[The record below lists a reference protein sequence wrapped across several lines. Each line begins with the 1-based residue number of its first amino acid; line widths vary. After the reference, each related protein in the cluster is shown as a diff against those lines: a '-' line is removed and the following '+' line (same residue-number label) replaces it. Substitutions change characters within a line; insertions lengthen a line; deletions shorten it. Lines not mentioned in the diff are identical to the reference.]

1 MRVLPGALLLSLV
14 ATVPAARPAAVAQT
28 VRPSASQSA
37 GARPRVTGVAAGV
50 PATAA
55 VMPLPAVL
63 DREAQR
69 WVTQTL
75 TAMSADERIGQLIV
89 PAFNAT
95 YLPTDTE
102 TYDTL
107 VRTVTATH
115 AGGVIAF
122 GGTEPAPQVLLNPT
136 YGTVVLGQPHALAS
150 TLNRLQAVSRA
161 PLLVSSDFEYGAGMR
176 IAGATRLPRAM
187 AIGATGDP
195 QLAYDAA
202 RVTAREAR
210 AMGVHMNYGPVADVN
225 NNPRN
230 PVINTRSFGEDPAR
244 VAAMVEASVRG
255 LQDGGVLATLKHFPG
270 HGDTDVDSHL
280 GLPLIPHPR
289 TRLDAVEL
297 PPFLAGLRAGAAAV
311 MVAHIELPALGGT
324 AGPATFSRGVVTDLL
339 RDGMRFGGL
348 IVTDA
353 MKMDAI
359 TRMVGPGDAAVKA
372 VQAGADLV
380 LDSPDPIAAF
390 EGLKAAVESGA
401 IARER
406 IDASARRILETKAR
420 LGLHRGRMVS
430 MDAIADEVGGRA
442 GAEVAQRISA
452 RAITRLRGEAEAEV
466 WRPSPTRRVLYL
478 SLLDYPSG
486 WRIAAP
492 ARTLIPALRAR
503 WPRLDAVE
511 LSDRSTPAE
520 LDLVRTLASQADA
533 VVLGVFVR
541 ASSGSGRMDLSP
553 GLVRLIQQLARE
565 AAGTRAQPLAAVV
578 FGNPYAA
585 AALDGIPTVLLTYD
599 FSDLAEQHAVEV
611 LVGERAPQGLLPVSL
626 GDARPPS
633 PSTRGPAPR

>member
-1 MRVLPGALLLSLV
+1 MRLLPVALVLCA
-14 ATVPAARPAAVAQT
+14 AAAVPAAQT
-28 VRPSASQSA
+28 VRSLASPSPRAVSPQEAAAKDAS
-37 GARPRVTGVAAGV
+37 VE
-50 PATAA
+50 
-55 VMPLPAVL
+55 PLPAAL
-63 DREAQR
+63 DRDAQR
-69 WVTQTL
+69 WVTRTL
-75 TAMSADERIGQLIV
+75 ASLSLDERIGQLIV

-95 YLPTDTE
+95 YLPTDTDAYE
-102 TYDTL
+102 AL
-107 VRTVTATH
+107 VRTVKATH
-115 AGGVIAF
+115 AGGLIAF

-150 TLNRLQAVSRA
+150 TLNRLQSVSAV

-210 AMGVHMNYGPVADVN
+210 AMGVHMNFAPVADVN

-230 PVINTRSFGEDPAR
+230 PVINTRSFGEDPTR

-280 GLPLIPHPR
+280 GLPLIAHPR

-311 MVAHIELPALGGT
+311 MVAHIELPAIDSSG
-324 AGPATFSRGVVTDLL
+324 GPATFSRPVITGLL
-339 RDGMRFGGL
+339 RDDLRFGGL
-348 IVTDA
+348 VVTDA
-353 MKMDAI
+353 MKMEAI
-359 TRMVGPGDAAVKA
+359 TRMIGAGEAAVKA

-390 EGLKAAVESGA
+390 EGLRTAVTSGT
-401 IARER
+401 IAPEQ
-406 IDASARRILETKAR
+406 IDVSVRRILEAKAR
-420 LGLHRGRMVS
+420 LGLHRHRLVPL
-430 MDAIADEVGGRA
+430 DAVADQVGGRA

-452 RAITRLRGEAEAEV
+452 RAITRLHDTAAPDV
-466 WRPSPTRRVLYL
+466 WRPSAERRVLYL

-492 ARTLIPALRAR
+492 ARTLIPALRSR
-503 WPRLDAVE
+503 WPRLESVE

-541 ASSGSGRMDLSP
+541 ASSGSGRMDLAP
-553 GLVRLIQQLARE
+553 GIVRLVQQVTRSGSARQQPV
-565 AAGTRAQPLAAVV
+565 AALV
-578 FGNPYAA
+578 FGNPYVA
-585 AALDGIPTVLLTYD
+585 AALSDVPTVLLTYD
-599 FSDLAEQHAVEV
+599 FSDLAEQHAVEALAGE
-611 LVGERAPQGLLPVSL
+611 LVTQGTLPVSL
-626 GDARPPS
+626 SETQPAGTGR
-633 PSTRGPAPR
+633 RGPTPR

>member
-1 MRVLPGALLLSLV
+1 MRNLIAVVLAGTVAAFLSVRV
-14 ATVPAARPAAVAQT
+14 AGSPVSQEAVARQAA
-28 VRPSASQSA
+28 PP
-37 GARPRVTGVAAGV
+37 ARTPIVD
-50 PATAA
+50 PP
-55 VMPLPAVL
+55 PLPATL

-69 WVTQTL
+69 WVAQTL
-75 TAMSADERIGQLIV
+75 ARLSPDQRIGQLIV

-95 YLPTDTE
+95 YLPTDTDV
-102 TYDTL
+102 YDAL
-107 VRTVTATH
+107 VKTVRATH

-150 TLNRLQAVSRA
+150 TLNRLQAVA
-161 PLLVSSDFEYGAGMR
+161 DVPLLVSSDFEYGAGMR

-230 PVINTRSFGEDPAR
+230 PVINTRAFGEDPAR

-255 LQDGGVLATLKHFPG
+255 LQEGGVLATLKHFPG

-280 GLPLIPHPR
+280 GLPLIAHPR

-297 PPFLAGLRAGAAAV
+297 PPFLAGLRAGAAGV
-311 MVAHIELPALGGT
+311 MVAHIELPAVDASG
-324 AGPATFSRGVVTDLL
+324 GPATFSRAVVTGLL
-339 RDGMRFGGL
+339 REDMRFGGL
-348 IVTDA
+348 VVTDA

-359 TRMVGPGDAAVKA
+359 TRMVGPGEAAVKA

-380 LDSPDPIAAF
+380 LDSPDPVAAF
-390 EGLKAAVESGA
+390 EGVKAAVASGA
-401 IARER
+401 IPLAR
-406 IDASARRILETKAR
+406 IDASVRRILEAKAR
-420 LGLHRGRMVS
+420 VGLHRGRLVS
-430 MDAIADEVGGRA
+430 LDAVADQVGGRQ
-442 GAEVAQRISA
+442 GLDVARRISA
-452 RAITRLRGEAEAEV
+452 RSITRLRSEAGADA
-466 WRPSPTRRVLYL
+466 WRPSPSRRVLYL

-503 WPRLDAVE
+503 WPQLESVE
-511 LSDRSTPAE
+511 LSDRSTAAE

-541 ASSGSGRMDLSP
+541 ASSGSGRMDLGP
-553 GLVRLIQQLARE
+553 GLVRLVQQLTRNAGARSQPV
-565 AAGTRAQPLAAVV
+565 AALV
-578 FGNPYAA
+578 FGNPYVAS
-585 AALDGIPTVLLTYD
+585 ALADVPTVLLTYD
-599 FSDLAEQHAVEV
+599 FSDLAEQHAVEA
-611 LVGERAPQGLLPVSL
+611 LAGELPTQGTLPVAL
-626 GDARPPS
+626 GDGWPVGTGLRIPS
-633 PSTRGPAPR
+633 GR